1 MRTAIGMT
9 TLTWVFLPFIAGSSD
24 RIYVTFGL
32 PYIPQIWAFRILAV
46 VAPPLAGLISYWICR
61 ELQQGDLVER
71 RRRRAEQ
78 EAELA

>member
-1 MRTAIGMT
+1 MT

-32 PYIPQIWAFRILAV
+32 GYIPQIWTFRVMAV
-46 VAPPLAGLISYWICR
+46 VAPPLVGLISYWICR
-61 ELQQGDLVER
+61 ELQAGDRVER
-71 RRRRAEQ
+71 RRKRAEQ